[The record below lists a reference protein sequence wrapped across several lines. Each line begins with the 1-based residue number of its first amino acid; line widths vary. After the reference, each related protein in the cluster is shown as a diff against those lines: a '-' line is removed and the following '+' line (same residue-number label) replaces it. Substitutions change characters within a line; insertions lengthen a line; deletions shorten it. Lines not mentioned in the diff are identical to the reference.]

1 MANITKNLSKQQ
13 LHKLLL
19 LLSVL
24 LIMFFTFVVRET
36 MELRHSGSRGLMLV
50 PFRELAG
57 MFREPNHMFFF
68 RQITLNILLFIPFG
82 FMTAV
87 NLYLYRK
94 NSTLPIWL
102 TVLLLG
108 FAFSLLIEVFQFI
121 TGRGYTEVD
130 DIINNT
136 LGVMIGYWLYKVML
150 DCFKK
155 RISDG
160 K

>member
-1 MANITKNLSKQQ
+1 
-13 LHKLLL
+13 
-19 LLSVL
+19 
-24 LIMFFTFVVRET
+24 

-50 PFRELAG
+50 PFREWAG
-57 MFREPNHMFFF
+57 MFREHQNHFYFW
-68 RQITLNILLFIPFG
+68 QITLNILLFIPFG

-102 TVLLLG
+102 TVVLLG

-136 LGVMIGYWLYKVML
+136 FGAFIGYWGYRCFLKKYKNE
-150 DCFKK
+150 
-155 RISDG
+155 
-160 K
+160 